1 MQIQSS
7 KTNILLEIDW
17 LLVLLYFLL
26 VIAGW
31 FTIYATTHP
40 IEQTEVG
47 LINLTTYYGKQL
59 VWIGLSLLIIVL
71 VLSIEASFYERF
83 SSIFYI
89 VTILMLLGL
98 FIFGKTINGQTAWY
112 SYGGFSLQP
121 SEFVKATTAL
131 AVAKLMS
138 DNLFS
143 FKKTKDFWSV
153 LLILFIPFVLILL
166 QPDFGSAIIY
176 FTFIFVLLRE
186 GLSIRFFFS
195 LFLIVVLFISTIKF
209 GIISTLIVT
218 LLVLGVFFYY
228 AYKRESMFFRKYWH
242 LVIGSVLLV
251 IIIVFSGNFLYKNA
265 LKPHH
270 QDRLALWLRMEKDPA
285 KIRSLKRTFGFN
297 NDQSIKTI
305 ASGGFTGKG
314 FLDGDRTNGRFV
326 PEQHTDYIFSTIGE
340 EFGFLGSSLI
350 VILFTLLILRI
361 LYKAEHQK
369 SKFSRIYG
377 YGVASILFMHF
388 AVNIGMV
395 LDLLP
400 TVGIPL
406 PFFSY
411 GGSSLWG
418 FTILL
423 FIFIKLDANKA
434 NEL

>member
-1 MQIQSS
+1 MRIQSS
-7 KTNILLEIDW
+7 KSNLFLEIDW
-17 LLVLLYFLL
+17 LLVLLYFILI
-26 VIAGW
+26 IAGW
-31 FTIYATTHP
+31 FIIYATT
-40 IEQTEVG
+40 QSADTVDVD
-47 LINLTTYYGKQL
+47 LINLSTHYGKQL
-59 VWIGLSLLIIVL
+59 VWIGFSILIIVL

-83 SSIFYI
+83 SSIFYMITI
-89 VTILMLLGL
+89 VMLLGL
-98 FIFGKTINGQTAWY
+98 FLFGKTINGQTAWY
-112 SYGGFSLQP
+112 SFGGFSLQP
-121 SEFVKATTAL
+121 AEFMKATTAL
-131 AVAKLMS
+131 AVAKIMG

-143 FKKTKDFWSV
+143 IKRTKDFWSV

-186 GLSIRFFFS
+186 GLSIRFLGS
-195 LFLIVVLFISTIKF
+195 LFLLLILFVSTIKF
-209 GIISTLIVT
+209 GVIYTLSGS
-218 LLVLGVFFYY
+218 LLLLGLFFYY

-242 LVIGSVLLV
+242 LVIGAVLIVVL
-251 IIIVFSGNFLYKNA
+251 IVFSGSFLYKNA

-270 QDRLALWLRMEKDPA
+270 KDRLALWLRMEKDPV
-285 KIRSLKRTFGFN
+285 KIKSLKRSFGFN

-305 ASGGFTGKG
+305 ASGGLTGKG
-314 FLDGDRTNGRFV
+314 FLDGDRTNGKFV

-340 EFGFLGSSLI
+340 EFGFVGSSFI

-361 LYKAEHQK
+361 LQKAEQQK

-377 YGVASILFMHF
+377 YSVASILFIHF
-388 AVNIGMV
+388 AINIGMV